1 MSTNPTLTKLLIIT
15 NNATSSESLEYA
27 LKQHQ
32 FQIRSTSSCGEG
44 EQLSKVF
51 KPDVI
56 LVDLWLPKAGGVE
69 FCNEIRAYTNA
80 PILILTTNNKPGIIE
95 QMLDAG
101 ADECLLKPAPT
112 NILVA
117 HLNTLARRYQV
128 ELEAR
133 KVLKT
138 MRYEDINNSILYE

>member
-1 MSTNPTLTKLLIIT
+1 MSTNQTPTKLLIIT
-15 NNATSSESLEYA
+15 NDATSGESLELA

-44 EQLSKVF
+44 GKLSKVF
-51 KPDVI
+51 NPDVI
-56 LVDLWLPKAGGVE
+56 LVDFWSPKAGGVD
-69 FCNEIRAYTNA
+69 FCKEIRAYSNA
-80 PILILTTNNKPGIIE
+80 PILILTTNNKTGIIE

-101 ADECLLKPAPT
+101 ADECLIKPAPT

-128 ELEAR
+128 ELQAR
-133 KVLKT
+133 KALKM
-138 MRYEDINNSILYE
+138 MRYEDINNPILYQ